1 MTARVAE
8 ILREIE
14 SLSADE
20 QRELAERLARQ
31 GTSPSSAEAPKW
43 ADIRGSAEY
52 PMMGEDAQAWV
63 TRTRREADER
73 RSQSLR
79 REP

>member
-1 MTARVAE
+1 MTERVAE
-8 ILREIE
+8 ILKEIE
-14 SLSADE
+14 SLSSDE
-20 QRELAERLARQ
+20 QRELVERLARQ
-31 GTSPSSAEAPKW
+31 GTSSNTAEAPKW
-43 ADIRGSAEY
+43 ADIRGSATY